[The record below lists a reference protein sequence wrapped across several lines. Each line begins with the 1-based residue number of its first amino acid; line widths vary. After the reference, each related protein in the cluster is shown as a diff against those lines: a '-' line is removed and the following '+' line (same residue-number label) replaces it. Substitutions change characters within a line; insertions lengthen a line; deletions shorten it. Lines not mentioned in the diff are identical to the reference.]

1 MRAMKQCRFGVAM
14 WLFVTC
20 CFNISLKAQID
31 NYFTGTGID
40 GALTINGSNIV
51 INNYAQVT
59 ATAAVGNTSLT
70 VTSTSNFASGKL
82 ILVLQST
89 GIATIPTSG
98 NQTSIDLT
106 NNAVGRWELV
116 RIASLTAT
124 KLTLASPLR
133 YGYTAN
139 VTQVITVPEYTT
151 VTINSTRS
159 LIAGAWNG
167 STGGVVAFLCQG
179 TVTNNGTISA
189 AGRGFRGGLAVVD
202 VSGST
207 GCTGVDEAAPTGA
220 QKGEGIANTRYGVT
234 QTGRGN
240 VANAGGGGV
249 CSSTG
254 GGGGGNGGA
263 GGRGGNSD
271 DGNRVVGG
279 LGGVATNGSLYDYL
293 SFGGG
298 GGAGHVSATS
308 GSNGSAG
315 GGIVF
320 IRCNS
325 FSGGTVT
332 ASGGLASSTTTVD
345 GAGGGGAGGTI
356 YIRCVGPFSVTTIQ
370 AAGGA
375 GGSCNS
381 GAPTGPG
388 GGGAGGRI
396 LIQANGYAGSPTI
409 NGGNAGTSMATS
421 DSYGAIAGSIGTATI
436 NANAM
441 SAPAVP
447 TLVTPANNATVNT
460 ATPIISGTG
469 PANASIEIFVDN
481 SLNGTATTD
490 GAGNYSYTTTALS
503 SGAHTVK
510 ASTRI
515 IGLNSDFT
523 ATNNFTVGPLPV
535 TWVSFMAQLKNG
547 KVELTWQTTNE
558 INNDYFNI
566 QNSNNGNDW
575 KTIGTVAAKNNSG
588 LHQYTFTHAFPI
600 NGRNYYRLQQVDK
613 DGKSTLSSVK
623 LMDLSLNNQPLSIYP
638 NPVKGNIVVIDLGH
652 AITTPVKY
660 ILSDITGKIIQTGS
674 ISTQQTTIQMTN
686 TSAGIYTLKLTDG
699 RTVKLTKW

>member
-1 MRAMKQCRFGVAM
+1 MKQLRFGVAI
-14 WLFVTC
+14 WLLITC
-20 CFNISLKAQID
+20 CFNNSLKAQID
-31 NYFTGTGID
+31 NYLVGTGID
-40 GALTINGSNIV
+40 GALNINASNIV
-51 INNYAQVT
+51 INNYTQVT
-59 ATAAVGNTSLT
+59 ATAAAGNTTLS
-70 VTSTSNFASGKL
+70 VTSTTNFAAGRL
-82 ILVLQST
+82 IMVLQST
-89 GIATIPTSG
+89 GIATIPASG
-98 NQTSIDLT
+98 NQTSINLT
-106 NNAVGRWELV
+106 NNAVGRFELV
-116 RIASLTAT
+116 RIASVTSNT
-124 KLTLASPLR
+124 ITLVSPLR

-159 LIAGAWNG
+159 IIAGAWNG
-167 STGGVVAFLCQG
+167 STGGVLAFLCQG

-189 AGRGFRGGLAVVD
+189 ASRGFRGGLAIVD
-202 VSGST
+202 VSGSS
-207 GCTGVDEAAPTGA
+207 GCTGLDEAAPTGA
-220 QKGEGIANTRYGVT
+220 QKGEGIANTRYGAT

-298 GGAGHVSATS
+298 GGAGHVSASS
-308 GSNGSAG
+308 GSNGGAG
-315 GGIVF
+315 GGIIF

-325 FSGGTVT
+325 FSGGTIT
-332 ASGGLASSTTTVD
+332 ASGGLASSTATVD

-356 YIRCVGPFSVTTIQ
+356 HIRCVGTFSATTIQ

-396 LIQANGYAGSPTI
+396 LIQANGYAGSPNV
-409 NGGNAGTSMATS
+409 NGGSAGTSIATS
-421 DSYGAIAGSIGTATI
+421 DSYGAIAGSTGTATT

-441 SAPAVP
+441 SAPAIP
-447 TLVTPANNATVNT
+447 AITTPANNATVNT
-460 ATPIISGTG
+460 ATPTISGTG
-469 PANASIEIFVDN
+469 TANSSVEIFVDN
-481 SLNGTATTD
+481 LLNGTATTD
-490 GAGNYSYTTTALS
+490 GAGNYSYVTTALS

-515 IGLNSDFT
+515 LGLNSDFT
-523 ATNNFTVGPLPV
+523 ATNNFTIGPLPV
-535 TWVSFMAQLKNG
+535 TWVSFTAQPKNG
-547 KVELTWQTTNE
+547 KVELAWQTTNE

-566 QNSNNGNDW
+566 QNSSNGNDW
-575 KTIGTVAAKNNSG
+575 NTIGTVAAKNNSS
-588 LHQYTFTHAFPI
+588 LNQYTFTHAFPI

-623 LMDLSLNNQPLSIYP
+623 LIDLSQKIHPLSIYP
-638 NPVKGNIVVIDLGH
+638 NPVKGNIVVIDLGY
-652 AITTPVKY
+652 AITTPIKY
-660 ILSDITGKIIQTGS
+660 ILSDVAGKIIQTGS
-674 ISTQQTTIQMTN
+674 ISTQQTTIQIAN
-686 TSAGIYTLKLTDG
+686 SSAGIYTLKLTDG